1 MSDKFSEICYGFGG
15 MDDVKNHE
23 FLQKNLVAKIFFQT
37 QAGRPRNM
45 PAIS

>member
-1 MSDKFSEICYGFGG
+1 MDVGQISEMCYGFGG
-15 MDDVKNHE
+15 MDYVKIMN
-23 FLQKNLVAKIFFQT
+23 FYKKLGCQIFFQT